1 MCDRREARGG
11 NCPLELGKEILSI
24 YVCFYEKYDFASM
37 IHFAHLDVMQ
47 EVFDV
52 VNNFQKSSPS
62 SEGKFWDANGRK
74 KFEEKQNNSRNFRDQ
89 FTFLEQMFAKQYKF
103 LWTPMCPVFTVFVSW
118 LLIFFFYLTTF
129 HLNICRSIKLVWSN
143 LSFVLIIIIIIK
155 CHLLKE
161 GRLSWAS
168 I

>member
-62 SEGKFWDANGRK
+62 SEGKF
-74 KFEEKQNNSRNFRDQ
+74 
-89 FTFLEQMFAKQYKF
+89 
-103 LWTPMCPVFTVFVSW
+103 
-118 LLIFFFYLTTF
+118 
-129 HLNICRSIKLVWSN
+129 
-143 LSFVLIIIIIIK
+143 
-155 CHLLKE
+155 
-161 GRLSWAS
+161 
-168 I
+168 